1 MLIGGAM
8 LFAFLPG
15 PSDMM
20 VIGVV
25 AVLLFGKNL
34 PQVARQAGR
43 ALSELKKGMAGIQSE
58 LNSAIYDSD
67 TSSRDTSSSS
77 YRQPSSSYSSYRDDD
92 DRDEQTAPKFEPP
105 PAEPSIEGP
114 RA

>member
-1 MLIGGAM
+1 MSIGTAM

-67 TSSRDTSSSS
+67 SSSS
-77 YRQPSSSYSSYRDDD
+77 STYRQSSSSFASYRDDD

-114 RA
+114 PA